1 MYAPAEKE
9 VDQIFQTFY
18 NAPSFN
24 SWQISLIKG
33 TLLLRWSWQRIRL
46 TISDRIFHLTAV
58 CTYNDGG
65 SCYDEYLKNTSHT
78 EEKFV
83 SISRKPKFKPP
94 VIEIYGRF
102 GMRSF
107 SSFLWEHTGYF
118 DFVLSCFQ
126 DACREEIHLMKIYY
140 FFIMVK
146 LLNDTIYIRYIL

>member
-1 MYAPAEKE
+1 MTNIINQGNFITQMILTENKVNNIKPDFSSYCCVHLQWWWFMLWWVFKE
-9 VDQIFQTFY
+9 HITHR
-18 NAPSFN
+18 
-24 SWQISLIKG
+24 G
-33 TLLLRWSWQRIRL
+33 
-46 TISDRIFHLTAV
+46 
-58 CTYNDGG
+58 
-65 SCYDEYLKNTSHT
+65 
-78 EEKFV
+78 KFV

-146 LLNDTIYIRYIL
+146 LLNDTIYSRYIL

>member
-1 MYAPAEKE
+1 MFCDMYAPAEKE

-58 CTYNDGG
+58 CTYNDGD

-83 SISRKPKFKPP
+83 SISRKPKFKPQSLKFMEDL
-94 VIEIYGRF
+94 VCGRF
-102 GMRSF
+102 LVSF
-107 SSFLWEHTGYF
+107 ENTPDILLLFCVILFSRC
-118 DFVLSCFQ
+118 LSWR
-126 DACREEIHLMKIYY
+126 DTSNENILLPYY
-140 FFIMVK
+140 GE
-146 LLNDTIYIRYIL
+146 TS